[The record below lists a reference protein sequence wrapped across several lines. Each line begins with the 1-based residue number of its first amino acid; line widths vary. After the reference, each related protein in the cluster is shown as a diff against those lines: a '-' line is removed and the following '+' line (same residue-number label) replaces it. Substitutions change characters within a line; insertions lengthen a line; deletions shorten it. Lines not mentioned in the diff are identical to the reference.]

1 MVLEGTTVCLD
12 NILRTLVECA
22 TVHVL
27 SKYLYVSE
35 VPIRWAASV
44 REVERS
50 AECRWHPSGGI

>member
-1 MVLEGTTVCLD
+1 MLERTSVCSD

-27 SKYLYVSE
+27 SKCLCVSE
-35 VPIRWAASV
+35 VPVPWGSSV

-50 AECRWHPSGGI
+50 AEHGSPPSDGI